1 MGKRRKRK
9 QRDMEAALGRAMM
22 MGNGGGMKATPGMFG
37 RLAQAKPNEQ
47 FLLGALIGAGAAYVL
62 GDERLR
68 GKLMKAGM
76 NLYAGLMSG
85 FEEMKEQADDIR
97 AEMEAERGKAP

>member
-1 MGKRRKRK
+1 MGKKRKRMK
-9 QRDMEAALGRAMM
+9 REMETALAQAMM
-22 MGNGGGMKATPGMFG
+22 NGGMAPGSRGPLG
-37 RLAQAKPNEQ
+37 RLAAARPNDQ

-62 GDERLR
+62 GDEKLR

-85 FEEMKEQADDIR
+85 FEEMKEQAADIQ